1 MCIVLIHVYDSQHTR
16 SFHFPVHFFYEYG
29 DFTLT
34 NEIDILNASALL
46 DFVNVNHS
54 LFAFVV
60 IWGKICESS

>member
-34 NEIDILNASALL
+34 NEIDILNARQVHFTILL
-46 DFVNVNHS
+46 VLTIPLGENM
-54 LFAFVV
+54 
-60 IWGKICESS
+60 

>member
-34 NEIDILNASALL
+34 NEIDILNARQVHFSILL
-46 DFVNVNHS
+46 
-54 LFAFVV
+54 VV
-60 IWGKICESS
+60 TIHYLHLW

>member
-34 NEIDILNASALL
+34 NEIDILNARQVHFSILL
-46 DFVNVNHS
+46 VLTIPLGENM
-54 LFAFVV
+54 
-60 IWGKICESS
+60 